1 MGGEKTG
8 GRVYRPKMTLSLVR
22 IIDKKYLGIK
32 KKKTDFG
39 DWLDSYETV
48 KQNLM
53 FYSAWVIHGQQ
64 YQIKGT

>member
-32 KKKTDFG
+32 KKKQILVI
-39 DWLDSYETV
+39 DWIV
-48 KQNLM
+48 MRQ
-53 FYSAWVIHGQQ
+53 
-64 YQIKGT
+64 